1 MKRPGPEHSGLL
13 CVRGRLAF
21 QVTGSQVAATLEI
34 EGFNPA
40 TDFETGCHMTAI
52 RTDIDAMDLL
62 QRIQELESVY
72 PGFRDW
78 YLSKVVPG
86 VADGTRR
93 VFAEISDLGISG
105 VAIAK
110 RGGGELKLC
119 TLWKDSNSDG
129 GTAVALARS
138 AMEWLGTERPSFTV
152 PADRIHR
159 LRPVLNHFGIDGG
172 IAVGSLYRDGVGEFL
187 FNARE
192 MSSQG
197 SCK

>member
-1 MKRPGPEHSGLL
+1 
-13 CVRGRLAF
+13 
-21 QVTGSQVAATLEI
+21 
-34 EGFNPA
+34 
-40 TDFETGCHMTAI
+40 MTAI

-62 QRIQELESVY
+62 QRLQELESVY

-93 VFAEISDLGISG
+93 VFAEISDSQISG

-119 TLWKDSNSDG
+119 TLWKDSNADG
-129 GTAVALARS
+129 ETAVVLARS

-159 LRPVLNHFGIDGG
+159 LRPVLNHFGMDGG
-172 IAVGSLYRDGVGEFL
+172 VAVGSLYRHGVGEFL

-192 MSSQG
+192 MSPRG
-197 SCK
+197 SAE